1 VSLTLV
7 ANLPLYQR
15 YQLYQWQSLPPVSLG
30 PVANLPLVWLTMATK
45 FANGVVKKNTEA
57 KNVMTLSL

>member
-15 YQLYQWQSLPPVSLG
+15 YQQYWWQSLPPVTLG
-30 PVANLPLVWLTMATK
+30 PVANLPLVWLTMAAK
-45 FANGVVKKNTEA
+45 FAVEKKY
-57 KNVMTLSL
+57 